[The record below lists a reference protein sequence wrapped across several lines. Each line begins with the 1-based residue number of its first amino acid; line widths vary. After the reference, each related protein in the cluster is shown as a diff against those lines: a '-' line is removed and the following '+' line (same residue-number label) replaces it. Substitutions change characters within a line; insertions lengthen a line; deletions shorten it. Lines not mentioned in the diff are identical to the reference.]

1 MQPDRDALGYFAKF
15 NPPTVANGKVYVA
28 AFPPPESYA
37 QTVDCEKVDNHGVC
51 VQFVDQTYTA
61 PGSMGRI
68 VAYGLNPPAEPRLR
82 PFSSEALPAVLSL
95 YRRQEAK
102 APRVDADALDT
113 HVADGG

>member
-61 PGSMGRI
+61 PGSMAG
-68 VAYGLNPPAEPRLR
+68 
-82 PFSSEALPAVLSL
+82 SLP
-95 YRRQEAK
+95 
-102 APRVDADALDT
+102 T
-113 HVADGG
+113 G